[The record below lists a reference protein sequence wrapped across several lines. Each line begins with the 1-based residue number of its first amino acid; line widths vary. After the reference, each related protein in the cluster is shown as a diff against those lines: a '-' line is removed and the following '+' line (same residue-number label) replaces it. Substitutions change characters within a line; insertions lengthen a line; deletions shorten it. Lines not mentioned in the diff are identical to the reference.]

1 MKFHIA
7 LLILLTVD
15 VVKILR
21 KKRMEKGLIKLLLP
35 PPVLVTDLH
44 QTPTNRLGLIGP
56 HVELFLPSGSLS

>member
-21 KKRMEKGLIKLLLP
+21 KKRMEKGLLP
-35 PPVLVTDLH
+35 PPVLVADLH
-44 QTPTNRLGLIGP
+44 QNTY
-56 HVELFLPSGSLS
+56 

>member
-21 KKRMEKGLIKLLLP
+21 KKRMEKGLIKLLLS
-35 PPVLVTDLH
+35 PPVLVADLH
-44 QTPTNRLGLIGP
+44 QNTY
-56 HVELFLPSGSLS
+56 